1 MKNSYDIFFSSD
13 FDCNLMI
20 SSFFLLLCIGK
31 SRKKHIFRGNKGV
44 RKDSECVDVKHIYY
58 TKKKTGFGVRLDN
71 VIHIKLL
78 PKKRSASNLL
88 IYSRPCLCGSI
99 SHAST
104 RSLDCPLNVRYLD
117 P

>member
-44 RKDSECVDVKHIYY
+44 RKDSECVDVKHIWMVVWREI
-58 TKKKTGFGVRLDN
+58 FMSLVVR
-71 VIHIKLL
+71 
-78 PKKRSASNLL
+78 
-88 IYSRPCLCGSI
+88 
-99 SHAST
+99 T
-104 RSLDCPLNVRYLD
+104 
-117 P
+117 